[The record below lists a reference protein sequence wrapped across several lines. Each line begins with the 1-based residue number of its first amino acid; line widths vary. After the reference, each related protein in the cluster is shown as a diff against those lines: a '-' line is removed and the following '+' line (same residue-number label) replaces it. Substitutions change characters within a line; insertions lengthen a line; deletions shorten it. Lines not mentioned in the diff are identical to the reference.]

1 MGSLEKRK
9 HYLKRTSFKTFK
21 INTGMDYRRCI
32 LSNIQI
38 SFFHKNRK
46 FFALRKYRMLKYMI
60 NKLNNLKRINHWDI
74 ILSKKFQFWKSFGK
88 YSQFNSIIRKQII
101 LIDKISTNNLKQKY
115 ISWKRVALFTKLLL
129 NTIFIQIKVKTFLR
143 RKKEKN

>member
-1 MGSLEKRK
+1 MV
-9 HYLKRTSFKTFK
+9 
-21 INTGMDYRRCI
+21 IMVII
-32 LSNIQI
+32 L
-38 SFFHKNRK
+38 
-46 FFALRKYRMLKYMI
+46 MLKYMI